1 MGIAVLISVLFT
13 IAAVIAR
20 NQVKD
25 GGGESDIFVA
35 SQLRRIETNIILIMM
50 IMMTKL

>member
-13 IAAVIAR
+13 IAAVITR

-25 GGGESDIFVA
+25 GGGESDIIVA
-35 SQLRRIETNIILIMM
+35 SQL
-50 IMMTKL
+50 